1 MSEDNTEERPLE
13 QNRGQSELET
23 LLVFIV
29 GITVVLAVVPAALG
43 LAGID
48 IRDASVGGT
57 DTAPGGDGSD
67 LEEGALTILSSH
79 GGEINDD
86 RSSIGTVELLV
97 APSSEAVDLDD
108 VTVTWDGEDRFE
120 LTPTHVGAGDASF
133 GTETTHGDALLEEGD
148 RGFLRFDLGSDD
160 LGDVQRFGD
169 RLEPGDTVTVT
180 VTTGDGA
187 ETRETVTVPDPLP
200 PGAAVRFV

>member
-1 MSEDNTEERPLE
+1 MAEDNTGERTLE
-13 QNRGQSELET
+13 RNRGQSGLEK

-48 IRDASVGGT
+48 IRDTSVGGT
-57 DTAPGGDGSD
+57 DTVPGGDDSD
-67 LEEGALTILSSH
+67 LEAGALTMLSSH

-108 VTVTWDGEDRFE
+108 ITVTWNGGDRFE

-133 GTETTHGDALLEEGD
+133 GTETTHGDTHLEVGD
-148 RGFLRFDLGSDD
+148 KGFLRFDLGSDD

-187 ETRETVTVPDPLP
+187 ETRESFTVPDPLP
-200 PGAAVRFV
+200 PGTAVRFV